1 MCTFSKKAIERA
13 KQVPHRGLY
22 LDLLALYEYIQKKD
36 YQYPSTPSL
45 SHMFALEY
53 QLDKIINKEGL
64 DKRYAR
70 HIEGGEIVRA
80 WARKYFEI
88 LPDERYMSN
97 TLTNIK
103 NTRNIDVAAL
113 NKALGERGYQISNGY
128 GKLKDKTFRIAHM
141 AETTPAEIEEL
152 LKNINEILGLE

>member
-1 MCTFSKKAIERA
+1 
-13 KQVPHRGLY
+13 
-22 LDLLALYEYIQKKD
+22 
-36 YQYPSTPSL
+36 
-45 SHMFALEY
+45 
-53 QLDKIINKEGL
+53 
-64 DKRYAR
+64 
-70 HIEGGEIVRA
+70 
-80 WARKYFEI
+80 
-88 LPDERYMSN
+88 MSN